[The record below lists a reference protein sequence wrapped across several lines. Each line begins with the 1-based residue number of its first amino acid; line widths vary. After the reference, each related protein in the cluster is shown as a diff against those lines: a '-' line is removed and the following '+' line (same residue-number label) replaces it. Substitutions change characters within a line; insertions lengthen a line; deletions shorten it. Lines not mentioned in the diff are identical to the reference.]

1 MCKYWKWLDK
11 KTGKDSKWV
20 KCLKVSPWLNIENW
34 LEIFYTVDKEH
45 IWNFSI
51 IPDQDNLTFRNSL
64 LYIPYYFPQPVWI
77 LPWLP
82 GLEFRIK
89 SIDTNY
95 SSLYQCVGINALYLL
110 ACGIGILGV
119 ERLGRRK
126 LLLSSLAGVVVS
138 LLLIGVMF
146 QQADSQAPS
155 VSHSNWTKCQ
165 DRKDYFAKGL
175 STFWVIF

>member
-1 MCKYWKWLDK
+1 MLLVLQIAQYEAVALEVKNCYWCYFGLYLELCFQIRTIWLF
-11 KTGKDSKWV
+11 V
-20 KCLKVSPWLNIENW
+20 
-34 LEIFYTVDKEH
+34 TVYCTYH
-45 IWNFSI
+45 TIS
-51 IPDQDNLTFRNSL
+51 
-64 LYIPYYFPQPVWI
+64 
-77 LPWLP
+77 

-155 VSHSNWTKCQ
+155 VSHSSWTQCQ
-165 DRKDYFAKGL
+165 DRKDYFCKGTVQVL
-175 STFWVIF
+175 SGFFFVLDILLSSRVSV